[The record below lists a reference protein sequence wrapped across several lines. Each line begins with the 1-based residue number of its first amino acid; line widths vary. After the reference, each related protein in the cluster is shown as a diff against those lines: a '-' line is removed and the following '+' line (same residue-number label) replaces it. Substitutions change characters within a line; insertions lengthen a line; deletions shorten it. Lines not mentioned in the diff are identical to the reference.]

1 MAIELKLPE
10 IRKSNKKKAAD
21 GGGAGSAGG
30 LKVTSGGKG
39 GKGGRAAKGKM
50 PTKNYI
56 NVMIRSK
63 QTFSMKKHLPLVI
76 IAAVLI
82 LVLGKFFVVDRLT
95 ATAREANRVAEI
107 QQELTIAN
115 SKISSLQELDDLY
128 AHYTYA
134 DMTAE
139 ELSRVDRVAA
149 MKLIDEAFLSGNIS
163 RSWNLTGNVMTLQV
177 NGPSLSDLNQLASEL
192 EVNPIVERCVIS
204 SADKRLD
211 EDGNVSVT
219 FVIYLQQPWSAQEE
233 GE

>member
-1 MAIELKLPE
+1 MAIDLKLPE
-10 IRKSNKKKAAD
+10 IRKSNKKKASDVATA
-21 GGGAGSAGG
+21 GGAGG
-30 LKVTSGGKG
+30 LKVTSGKG
-39 GKGGRAAKGKM
+39 GKGGRAARGKM

-63 QTFSMKKHLPLVI
+63 QTFSLRKHLPLVI
-76 IAAVLI
+76 IAAILI

-95 ATAREANRVAEI
+95 ATAREANRVAQI

-115 SKISSLQELDDLY
+115 SKISSLQDLDDLY

-163 RSWNLTGNVMTLQV
+163 RSWNLTGNIMTLQV

-192 EVNPIVERCVIS
+192 EVNLIVERCVIS

-211 EDGNVSVT
+211 ENGNVSVT
-219 FVIYLQQPWSAQEE
+219 FMIYLQQPWSAQE